1 MNTKNARQT
10 EPWQGLNATIEACL
24 KKCRLTHDRQ
34 QTLDNRVADLEKRVR
49 DAETFS
55 ERQSVLEDSM
65 DGLKSKGSQT
75 DAHLSQI
82 EARILKLEPLL
93 EKRVR
98 DAETFSERQSVL
110 EDSMDGLK
118 SKGSQTDA
126 HLSQIEARILK
137 LEPLLEKRVRDA
149 ETFSERQ
156 SVLEDSM
163 DGLKSKGSQT
173 DAHLSQIE
181 ARILKL
187 EPLLEKRVR
196 DAETFSERQSVL
208 EDSVDGLKSK
218 GSQTDAHLSE
228 IEARVLKLE
237 PLLAD
242 QRKLT
247 SLMERMEREIS
258 DLDQKIPDIASADDF
273 QLNFAP
279 KINEKLHHCQNQVKV
294 LEGQVS
300 SLKDALQNNSASETS
315 QNTSKLDSPS
325 PVPTAASAAV
335 SEILNEKIHTDAT
348 PAQGLSGHLA
358 GSKELLARRPR
369 SASMPKSSTRQ
380 MFVPFTVPPHPK
392 DDTSRR
398 CTLQV
403 EEELHKAKRS
413 NAPPEMRKRLLKEV
427 LLRRLCQVILL

>member
-1 MNTKNARQT
+1 M
-10 EPWQGLNATIEACL
+10 
-24 KKCRLTHDRQ
+24 CRLTQDRQ
-34 QTLDNRVADLEKRVR
+34 QTLDNRVVELEK
-49 DAETFS
+49 
-55 ERQSVLEDSM
+55 RQSVLEDSM

-75 DAHLSQI
+75 DAYLSEI

-93 EKRVR
+93 EKRVH
-98 DAETFSERQSVL
+98 DAETFSKRQSVL

-118 SKGSQTDA
+118 SKGSQTDV
-126 HLSQIEARILK
+126 HLSQIEARI
-137 LEPLLEKRVRDA
+137 
-149 ETFSERQ
+149 
-156 SVLEDSM
+156 
-163 DGLKSKGSQT
+163 
-173 DAHLSQIE
+173 
-181 ARILKL
+181 
-187 EPLLEKRVR
+187 
-196 DAETFSERQSVL
+196 
-208 EDSVDGLKSK
+208 
-218 GSQTDAHLSE
+218 
-228 IEARVLKLE
+228 LKLE

-273 QLNFAP
+273 QLNFVP

-315 QNTSKLDSPS
+315 QKTSKLDSPS
-325 PVPTAASAAV
+325 LVATSASAAV
-335 SEILNEKIHTDAT
+335 SEFVHEKIHRDAT

-380 MFVPFTVPPHPK
+380 MFVPFTVPPHPE

-403 EEELHKAKRS
+403 EEELHKARRS
-413 NAPPEMRKRLLKEV
+413 NAPPEMRKRLLKDV
-427 LLRRLCQVILL
+427 LLRRCAKSFCFAGSVNYRFICLSCHGMAFFETR